1 MYGRWEIGVIGF
13 ILPIANIKFLL
24 HNIRPKRLP
33 ETTVTDGELGKVC
46 ITLNAIESLVLKVIQ
61 GIENIK
67 DSKIKIKKKENGVS
81 VLLRLTV
88 NHDVVIPEIT
98 FKLQK
103 AIKDY
108 TETTAGIYVSDVQVS
123 IDNVSNHSKQK
134 AT

>member
-1 MYGRWEIGVIGF
+1 M
-13 ILPIANIKFLL
+13 
-24 HNIRPKRLP
+24 
-33 ETTVTDGELGKVC
+33 
-46 ITLNAIESLVLKVIQ
+46 
-61 GIENIK
+61 
-67 DSKIKIKKKENGVS
+67 S